1 MNSISIKKFDFI
13 SITIV
18 SLLIIIGLVNIYSS
32 TYFDNMSFFSFKTPF
47 GKQLIFT
54 SISLIIFLFI
64 LVLDDR
70 FFFRYSSIIYILG
83 ILLLIAVLIFGNEI
97 KGAKS
102 WFSLMGFSLQP
113 SEFMKPITGL
123 ALAKYLSNIHSD
135 LKRKSIQLYS
145 FLIVLIPIF
154 LVIIQPDP
162 GTALIYF
169 SFFFVLY
176 VIGLLSIYM
185 NIFIGLTI
193 LFITTVLLGKQNILF
208 IISILLI
215 SIVLIYIYRK
225 LSIRKILFFGI
236 LSLVFILCIDFVFNE
251 VFEQR
256 HRDRF
261 DIVLGIKEDNKG
273 IGYNTNQSQLAFKSG
288 GFFGEGFLKGTQ
300 TKGDFVPEQHS
311 DYIFATVGEEWGF
324 FGSIFTIILFTI
336 LILRMINRANTNRN
350 LFNKIFIYSVA
361 SIFFFQ
367 FTINISM
374 VIGIFPTVGIPL
386 PFISYGG
393 SSLLASIILFGGYI
407 KLDSVKKEKW

>member
-102 WFSLMGFSLQP
+102 WFSLMGFSIQP

-176 VIGLLSIYM
+176 VIGLPSIYM